1 MQEKHAI
8 AHTKVPQQK
17 QKSEHLIHSQNSY
30 QLKPKQN
37 KIKINKK
44 KSGIC
49 ILRQKRKSSKNTI
62 EFILCRLSIAWQWA
76 MTMLFAYTSETPFD
90 LN

>member
-1 MQEKHAI
+1 MQEKHAF

-17 QKSEHLIHSQNSY
+17 QKSEHLTHSQNSC

-37 KIKINKK
+37 KTKTVRKK
-44 KSGIC
+44 YSEAK
-49 ILRQKRKSSKNTI
+49 QKSSENAI
-62 EFILCRLSIAWQWA
+62 EFILCRLSFAWQWA
-76 MTMLFAYTSETPFD
+76 MTVLFAYTSETTFD